1 MKIRTRVVV
10 VIILVVLFFLLI
22 FSMSSQPHPK
32 EFATNR
38 TFETRSDLFFNY
50 EITRYPSSAEVSEV
64 QPTNERIVLGVVIDP
79 WNLKFGIIPAGNNF
93 GTRFVVLTN
102 REEKDAKISFKVYGN
117 ISPFVNFSKN
127 DFMLHPEEN
136 VSIGTHFYATSAG
149 VGNYSGEIDVII
161 QKPKYDFLYNFWGEG
176 K

>member
-50 EITRYPSSAEVSEV
+50 EITRYPSNTEISVAK
-64 QPTNERIVLGVVIDP
+64 PTQEKYILGVVIDP
-79 WNLKFGIIPAGNNF
+79 WNLDFGIIPAGDNF
-93 GTRFVVLTN
+93 GTRFIDLTN
-102 REEKDAKISFKVYGN
+102 LKEKDVKIYFKVYGN
-117 ISPFVNFSKN
+117 ISAFVNFSKN
-127 DFMLHPEEN
+127 NFILRPEEN
-136 VSIGTHFYATSAG
+136 ITVETHFYASSAE
-149 VGNYSGEIDVII
+149 VGNYSGEIDVIA
-161 QKPKYDFLYNFWGEG
+161 QRPKYDFLYSFGDD
-176 K
+176 